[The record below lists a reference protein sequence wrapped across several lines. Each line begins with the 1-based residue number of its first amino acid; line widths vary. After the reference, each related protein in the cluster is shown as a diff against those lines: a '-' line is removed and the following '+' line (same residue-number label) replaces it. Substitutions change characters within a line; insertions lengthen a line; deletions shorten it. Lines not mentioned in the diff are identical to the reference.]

1 MTGRKE
7 GPTGPEPDVAAVARP
22 TRRRIRVSIALTGL
36 TSALI
41 IYLIAS
47 RGHEILVAAQRV
59 SVPRFAAITALTLIP
74 IGLRSVSWKVAISD
88 ITKVSLPFAWNVTAL
103 VALGGYVNIY
113 LGFAARV
120 TFARRF
126 GPKSLTIANLGVAE
140 GAMIAIEAVIALGLV
155 ALFATRVG
163 VPVVVGVLGFALAVT
178 LLLGLRRYALRGA
191 RLLRG
196 SAFAN
201 SRSLA
206 IIGVLLA
213 GVLLLQI
220 FRVALALEAVGLP
233 YSAFTA
239 TVAFLAMGILAT
251 LPIGPGSFPAAMALV
266 FVGHDLDKALA
277 AGLVVLSAS
286 LLAALIAAPPA
297 LYMLW
302 RNAPATET

>member
-1 MTGRKE
+1 M
-7 GPTGPEPDVAAVARP
+7 P
-22 TRRRIRVSIALTGL
+22 TRRRIRVSIALTGF

-47 RGHEILVAAQRV
+47 RGHEILVAAQRI
-59 SVPRFAAITALTLIP
+59 SLPRFAAITALTLIP
-74 IGLRSVSWKVAISD
+74 IGLRSIAWKVAISD
-88 ITKVSLPFAWNVTAL
+88 LAKVSLPFAWNVTAL

-126 GPKSLTIANLGVAE
+126 GPRSFTIANLGVAE
-140 GAMIAIEAVIALGLV
+140 GAMIATEAVIALGLV
-155 ALFATRVG
+155 LLFSTRIG
-163 VPVVVGVLGFALAVT
+163 VPLVVGLLGFAAAVGVLF
-178 LLLGLRRYALRGA
+178 GLRSLALRGTNA
-191 RLLRG
+191 LRG

-206 IIGVLLA
+206 IIAVLLA
-213 GVLLLQI
+213 GVLLVQI

-233 YSAFTA
+233 YSLFTA

-286 LLAALIAAPPA
+286 LLAALLAAPPA

>member
-1 MTGRKE
+1 MTDKNGAP
-7 GPTGPEPDVAAVARP
+7 GGPELHIPAVATP
-22 TRRRIRVSIALTGL
+22 SRRRIRVSIALTGL
-36 TSALI
+36 ATALI
-41 IYLIAS
+41 VYLIAS
-47 RGHEILVAAQRV
+47 RGHEILVAAQRI
-59 SVPRFAAITALTLIP
+59 SAPRFAAITALTLVAL
-74 IGLRSVSWKVAISD
+74 GLRSMSWKVAISD
-88 ITKVSLPFAWNVTAL
+88 IAKVSLPFAWNVTAL
-103 VALGGYVNIY
+103 VALGGYINIY

-163 VPVVVGVLGFALAVT
+163 VPLVVGLLGFAAAVAAILA
-178 LLLGLRRYALRGA
+178 LRWYALRGA

-233 YSAFTA
+233 YSLFTA

-251 LPIGPGSFPAAMALV
+251 LPIGPSSFPAAMALV
-266 FVGHDLDKALA
+266 FVGHDLDRALA
-277 AGLVVLSAS
+277 AGLAVLSAS

-302 RNAPATET
+302 RNRGET

>member
-1 MTGRKE
+1 MTGEEE
-7 GPTGPEPDVAAVARP
+7 GPGPSEPHIPAVAAP

-36 TSALI
+36 ATALI
-41 IYLIAS
+41 VYLIAS
-47 RGHEILVAAQRV
+47 RGHEILVAAQRI

-74 IGLRSVSWKVAISD
+74 LGLRSVSWKVAISD

-126 GPKSLTIANLGVAE
+126 GPKSFTIANLGVAE

-163 VPVVVGVLGFALAVT
+163 VPLVLGLLGFALAVGV
-178 LLLGLRRYALRGA
+178 LILLRRLALRGA
-191 RLLRG
+191 TILRG
-196 SAFAN
+196 SAFGN
-201 SRSLA
+201 PRSLA
-206 IIGVLLA
+206 IIAVLLA

-277 AGLVVLSAS
+277 AGLAVLSAS

-302 RNAPATET
+302 RNAPRTQT